1 MIFRR
6 ARAPEWRFLMS
17 PDDEALLRAIL
28 PADSLAPPR
37 PPNRWKLW
45 LSLAL
50 PPLLAAG
57 AALYRYVLHP

>member
-1 MIFRR
+1 MPRR
-6 ARAPEWRFLMS
+6 PTEWRFLMS

-28 PADSLAPPR
+28 PADSLATPR
-37 PPNRWKLW
+37 LPIRWTLW

-57 AALYRYVLHP
+57 AILYCFVLRP